1 MIERR
6 VRRAASAEIENGHIR
21 KSSPGKRK
29 YTTSTGTWKRCT
41 LDVRVKKGA
50 NVGGN
55 YHRVTAFIKF
65 KLRRTGRRMTRH
77 RRFDNEKLRAPKV
90 KSAFVL
96 QVKNRFQAL
105 QNLEEEAVHPETEIN
120 RVASVCK
127 ESSEEAWSSG
137 REGRGKNG

>member
-65 KLRRTGRRMTRH
+65 RLGSAWCRMTAQ
-77 RRFDNEKLRAPKV
+77 RRFDTEKLRDPKV
-90 KSAFVL
+90 KSAF
-96 QVKNRFQAL
+96 FSPG
-105 QNLEEEAVHPETEIN
+105 EEQIPGTAEQ
-120 RVASVCK
+120 
-127 ESSEEAWSSG
+127 
-137 REGRGKNG
+137 